1 MVSKKS
7 RKIPNW
13 KAPGKDGVQGFSIKK
28 LTSLHEQQTT
38 FQLNKILNVNE
49 QLPNWLT
56 YGRTVLCQID
66 RTKGNSVDNYR
77 PISCLPLMWKFLT
90 GLISE
95 HLYSFLE
102 EEKIFLEEQKDC
114 QRNSRGTKDQVLLDK
129 TVLRDCRRKNTNFAM
144 AGIYYRKR
152 IWFHIVRLVNAL
164 SCLE

>member
-1 MVSKKS
+1 M
-7 RKIPNW
+7 
-13 KAPGKDGVQGFSIKK
+13 
-28 LTSLHEQQTT
+28 TSLHEQQTT
-38 FQLNKILNVNE
+38 FQLNKILNENE

-102 EEKIFLEEQKDC
+102 EEKIFLEEQK
-114 QRNSRGTKDQVLLDK
+114 K
-129 TVLRDCRRKNTNFAM
+129 
-144 AGIYYRKR
+144 
-152 IWFHIVRLVNAL
+152 L
-164 SCLE
+164 SKE